1 MFEITYNGEEMLR
14 NYKERRIAYKEG
26 KYDFTFEE
34 RYLIYHC
41 NLRNELVYLAIDIE
55 TGKGVE
61 VQRRFAKA
69 PYKKE
74 EYFGIIPKILKAI
87 KYTGDSRHISVAGS
101 DPFATIDT
109 IFKVILPRKGFKY
122 RPEQARLSKNMYIAI
137 AEKKAGICEAEVGSG
152 KTLAYLVAAL
162 VAREQEIK
170 HHKKDDPITITTSS
184 IELQKNIMEKEIPMI
199 SEILNEAYIL
209 DYPVVAVL
217 RKGKE
222 HYMCPKR
229 YAEYLKRGN
238 KKPIAFEG
246 VKLDDIVDLDTIAL
260 NEDIKEQ
267 ICVKDSC
274 HLCKHRS
281 MCKYREHIDYC
292 MGDQIDIQVTN
303 HNLYLA
309 SMKNDFSILQPSTAV
324 IVDEAH
330 KLKDAA
336 VDIFGTKLS
345 LSEIE
350 AYASMIRRVCRE
362 EIVKEMEETL
372 RELIN
377 KSRKFFGAMSSY
389 AVSYD
394 DIEERNKL
402 IELSDEEKE
411 EILEIT
417 ETLLEF
423 ENIKADIPKEYRGAC
438 INLIKKLEVFLDGH
452 SYDVWIEKDDK
463 TTSICSVTKHIGK
476 RLYKTVWDR
485 GVCHILTSGTI
496 SDGRNFHYFKREV
509 GLDMFKVSEIIESRC
524 SSPFDMEKNT
534 RLYIPEDMPSVES
547 EDYYD
552 AVSKRIVEL
561 IKTTNG
567 HTAILF
573 TSYTAMQT
581 IYQKTKNS
589 LRKYKIF
596 VMKKGDKQ
604 VIKKFKESKNGV
616 IFATG
621 SMWEGVN
628 CVGDVLS
635 SVIIPRLPFPMRSAV
650 LEGKKESCTNS
661 VEFISRFAVPE
672 MIIKLRQGA
681 GRLVRCET
689 DTGVISILDSRA
701 NKYYY
706 ADVIRDAM
714 KKHPVVTSLSEVDK
728 FMREIKETAFFVN
741 ESSQKGCK

>member
-1 MFEITYNGEEMLR
+1 MFEITYNGEDMLR
-14 NYKERRIAYKEG
+14 NYKERRMAYKEG

-109 IFKVILPRKGFKY
+109 IFKEILPRKGYKY
-122 RPEQARLSKNMYIAI
+122 RPAQARLSKNIYVAI
-137 AEKKAGICEAEVGSG
+137 TEKKAGICEAEVGSG
-152 KTLAYLVAAL
+152 KTLAYLIAAL
-162 VAREQEIK
+162 VAREKEIK
-170 HHKKDDPITITTSS
+170 HHTKDDPITITTSS
-184 IELQKNIMEKEIPMI
+184 IELQKSIIEKEIPMI
-199 SEILNEAYIL
+199 SEILNEAFIL
-209 DYPVVAVL
+209 DAPIVAVL

-222 HYMCPKR
+222 HFMCPQR

-238 KKPIAFEG
+238 KKPVELEG
-246 VKLDDIVDLDTIAL
+246 IKLNEVVDLDTIAL
-260 NEDIKEQ
+260 KDEIKEQ

-274 HLCKHRS
+274 YNCRYRAS
-281 MCKYREHIDYC
+281 CKYKEHIDYC

-309 SMKNDFSILQPSTAV
+309 SMRNDYDILQKSTAV

-330 KLKDAA
+330 KFKDAA
-336 VDIFGTKLS
+336 IDIFCTRIS

-350 AYASMIRRVCRE
+350 AFASMIKSVCKE
-362 EIVKEMEETL
+362 DVVMEMEGTL
-372 RELIN
+372 DDLLRLSREIFNSLS
-377 KSRKFFGAMSSY
+377 KY

-394 DIEERNKL
+394 DIEGRNKL
-402 IELSDEEKE
+402 IELSDGDKE
-411 EILEIT
+411 LILVLTEIL
-417 ETLLEF
+417 LQF
-423 ENIKADIPKEYRGAC
+423 ENIKADIPREYRGAC
-438 INLIKKLEVFLDGH
+438 VNLIKKLEVFLDSH
-452 SYDVWIEKDDK
+452 SNDVWIEKDEK
-463 TTSICSVTKHIGK
+463 TISMCSVTKHIGK
-476 RLYKTVWDR
+476 RLFKTVWDR
-485 GVCHILTSGTI
+485 GVSHILTSGTI
-496 SDGRNFHYFKREV
+496 SDGLNFHYFKREV
-509 GLDMFKVSEIIESRC
+509 GLDMFKASEIIESRT

-534 RLYIPEDMPSVES
+534 RLYIPEDIPPVES
-547 EDYYD
+547 EEYYD

-581 IYQKTKNS
+581 VYDKTKNS

-604 VIKKFKESKNGV
+604 VIKTFKESKNGV
-616 IFATG
+616 LFATG
-621 SMWEGVN
+621 AMWEGVN

-650 LEGKKESCTNS
+650 LEGKKASCTNPL
-661 VEFISRFAVPE
+661 EFISLFAIPA

-681 GRLVRCET
+681 GRLVRSET

-714 KKHPVVTSLSEVDK
+714 HKHPIVTSISEVDK
-728 FMREIKETAFFVN
+728 FMHEIKDKAFFVN
-741 ESSQKGCK
+741 ESSQKRCK

>member
-14 NYKERRIAYKEG
+14 NYKQSRLAYKDGE
-26 KYDFTFEE
+26 YDFTFED
-34 RYLIYHC
+34 RYIIYHC
-41 NLRNELVYLAIDIE
+41 NLCNELVYLAIDIE
-55 TGKGVE
+55 TGKGIE
-61 VQRRFAKA
+61 VQRRFAKL

-74 EYFGIIPKILKAI
+74 EHFGMIPKILKAI
-87 KYTGDSRHISVAGS
+87 KCTGDTRHISVAGS

-109 IFKVILPRKGFKY
+109 IFKVILPRKGYKY

-137 AEKKAGICEAEVGSG
+137 TEKKAGICEAEVGSG

-170 HHKKDDPITITTSS
+170 HRTKDDPITITTSS
-184 IELQKNIMEKEIPMI
+184 IELQKNIMEKEVPMI
-199 SEILNEAYIL
+199 SDILNESYIM
-209 DYPVVAVL
+209 DCPVVAVL

-238 KKPIAFEG
+238 EKPIAFEG
-246 VKLDDIVDLDTIAL
+246 VKLDGVVDLDTIAI
-260 NEDIKEQ
+260 NEEIKEQ

-274 HLCKHRS
+274 HRCGCRS
-281 MCKYREHIDYC
+281 SCKYREYIDYC

-309 SMKNDFSILQPSTAV
+309 SMNNDYDILQRSTAV

-330 KLKDAA
+330 KFKDAA
-336 VDIFGTKLS
+336 VDIFGTKIS

-350 AYASMIRRVCRE
+350 CFASMIRRVCRE
-362 EIVKEMEETL
+362 EVVKEMEDTL
-372 RELIN
+372 EDLLRLSRELFVAL
-377 KSRKFFGAMSSY
+377 SEY

-394 DIEERNKL
+394 DIEGRNKL
-402 IELSDEEKE
+402 IELSDYEKE
-411 EILEIT
+411 AILVLT
-417 ETLLEF
+417 ETLLQF
-423 ENIKADIPKEYRGAC
+423 ESIKSDIPKEHRGVC
-438 INLIKKLEVFLDGH
+438 INLIRKLEVFLDGH
-452 SYDVWIEKDDK
+452 TYDVWIEKDDQ
-463 TTSICSVTKHIGK
+463 TISICSVTKHIGK
-476 RLYKTVWDR
+476 RLFKTVWDR
-485 GVCHILTSGTI
+485 GVSHILTSGTI
-496 SDGRNFHYFKREV
+496 SDGRNFHYFKHEV
-509 GLDMFKVSEIIESRC
+509 GLDMFKASEIIESRS
-524 SSPFDMEKNT
+524 SSPFDMAKNT

-547 EDYYD
+547 EEYYD
-552 AVSKRIVEL
+552 AISKRIVEL

-581 IYQKTKNS
+581 VYQKTKKA
-589 LRKYKIF
+589 LRNYKLF

-604 VIKKFKESKNGV
+604 VIKKFKASQNGV
-616 IFATG
+616 LFATG
-621 SMWEGVN
+621 AMWEGVN

-635 SVIIPRLPFPMRSAV
+635 SVIIPRLPFPIRSAV
-650 LEGKKESCTNS
+650 LEGKKESCANS

-689 DTGVISILDSRA
+689 DTGIISILDSRA

-706 ADVIRDAM
+706 ADIIRDAM
-714 KKHPVVTSLSEVDK
+714 KKYPIVTSLSEVDK
-728 FMREIKETAFFVN
+728 FVHEIKDDAFF
-741 ESSQKGCK
+741 CKE